1 MNILQIYSPHLS
13 DVFTLPCEIQKSH
26 FQQYYPYMLLI
37 IYVISEVLK
46 TNCNLLAYPTWK
58 CHHTNLWSAKLFH
71 LTEGSLR
78 SFKRWRLSCR
88 RASCGLSSVA
98 LKRTGCGVWQLE
110 CQSSSVTASVQS
122 DHLLRYY
129 LFPVFFDK
137 HFSEFLPARWR
148 QKSTGIDIEQ
158 NYVTVTL
165 CTACV
170 CSDVQAGSVERRTR
184 LRSTLLDRR

>member
-1 MNILQIYSPHLS
+1 VN
-13 DVFTLPCEIQKSH
+13 
-26 FQQYYPYMLLI
+26 
-37 IYVISEVLK
+37 
-46 TNCNLLAYPTWK
+46 
-58 CHHTNLWSAKLFH
+58 
-71 LTEGSLR
+71 
-78 SFKRWRLSCR
+78 
-88 RASCGLSSVA
+88 

-148 QKSTGIDIEQ
+148 QKSTGIDMEQ

-165 CTACV
+165 ALRAFAQTYKPDPSSEELAYDLHFWIGANSTQV
-170 CSDVQAGSVERRTR
+170 RTSERAVAFD
-184 LRSTLLDRR
+184 LHY